1 MAEGNTSSTEIAP
14 TQQTQPQNEADL
26 ISDLGQAFQE
36 SLSLPAE
43 GEEPKKTEAKPAEAE
58 TPAVQEAEASTD
70 EAESESETEEQPEE
84 DQEKQP
90 ATVKL
95 DAKANALVTLEDGT
109 EVPLKELISGSLRQQ
124 DYTRKTQELS
134 SNRKALEDAA
144 QRFVNQDR
152 QVKEFAE
159 FARKVVESY
168 APKPPDPSKIN
179 TDPIGYLQEKE
190 AFEKASQTWRQL
202 AESQQSISQ
211 RLEASE
217 GSKTQEQ
224 LEQETKALV
233 ERLPALATPE
243 GWRAFKA
250 EATDIGGRAYGF
262 APEEIEGIRDHRYV
276 LALKDAIEYRKLQA
290 KKMEAVRAAKN
301 APPPV
306 AAAAR
311 PAPNRS
317 TQQTQKVLTERARKT
332 GSVEDIA
339 ALLGEV

>member
-1 MAEGNTSSTEIAP
+1 MAESNTPTGTAP
-14 TQQTQPQNEADL
+14 EVQQSQTEADPL
-26 ISDLGQAFQE
+26 SDLAQAFEE

-58 TPAVQEAEASTD
+58 TPPPEEAEESTD
-70 EAESESETEEQPEE
+70 EAESESDAEEQPEE
-84 DQEKQP
+84 EPQK
-90 ATVKL
+90 ASTRIKL
-95 DAKANALVTLEDGT
+95 SDGSEHTLEEIEKGF
-109 EVPLKELISGSLRQQ
+109 LRQQ

-134 SNRKALEDAA
+134 SNRKMLEEAA
-144 QRFVNQDR
+144 QRFVNQDK

-179 TDPIGYLQEKE
+179 SDPIGYLQEKE

-217 GSKTQEQ
+217 GSKTQAE
-224 LEQETKALV
+224 LAQETKALV
-233 ERLPALATPE
+233 ERIPSLATPE
-243 GWRAFKA
+243 GWRAFKT
-250 EATDIGGRAYGF
+250 EATDIGGKAYGF
-262 APEEIEGIRDHRYV
+262 APEEIEGIKDHRYV
-276 LALKDAIEYRKLQA
+276 LALKDAIEYRKLQG
-290 KKMEAVRAAKN
+290 KKMEAVRAAKD
-301 APPPV
+301 APSPV
-306 AAAAR
+306 RAAAR

-317 TQQTQKVLTERARKT
+317 TQQTQKVLAERARKT

-339 ALLGEV
+339 ALLGDV

>member
-1 MAEGNTSSTEIAP
+1 MAESNTP
-14 TQQTQPQNEADL
+14 TGTASEVQQSQTEADPL
-26 ISDLGQAFQE
+26 SDLAQAFEE

-58 TPAVQEAEASTD
+58 TPPPEEAEESTD
-70 EAESESETEEQPEE
+70 EAESESDAEEQPEE
-84 DQEKQP
+84 EPQK
-90 ATVKL
+90 ASTRIKL
-95 DAKANALVTLEDGT
+95 SDGSEHTLEEIEKGF
-109 EVPLKELISGSLRQQ
+109 LRQQ

-134 SNRKALEDAA
+134 SNRKMLEEAA
-144 QRFVNQDR
+144 QRFVNQDK

-168 APKPPDPSKIN
+168 APKPPDPSRIN
-179 TDPIGYLQEKE
+179 SDPIGYLQEKE

-217 GSKTQEQ
+217 GSKTQAE
-224 LEQETKALV
+224 LAQETKALV
-233 ERLPALATPE
+233 ERIPSLATPE
-243 GWRAFKA
+243 GWRAFKT
-250 EATDIGGRAYGF
+250 EATDIGGKAYGF
-262 APEEIEGIRDHRYV
+262 APEEIEGIKDHRYV
-276 LALKDAIEYRKLQA
+276 LALKDAIEYRKLQG
-290 KKMEAVRAAKN
+290 KKMEAVRAAKD
-301 APPPV
+301 APSPV
-306 AAAAR
+306 RAAAR

-339 ALLGEV
+339 ALLGDV